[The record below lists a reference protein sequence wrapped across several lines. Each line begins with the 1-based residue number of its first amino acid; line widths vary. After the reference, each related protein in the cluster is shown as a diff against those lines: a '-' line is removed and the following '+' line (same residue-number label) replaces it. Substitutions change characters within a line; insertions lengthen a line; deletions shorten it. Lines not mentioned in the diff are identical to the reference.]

1 MPKGTQKKWK
11 VTKKAVQTADRRE
24 TVESMA
30 TAHSETTTGREGH
43 TEKTTEEGHQTD
55 REGHT
60 VTVKE
65 DLSETEKEGASAL
78 TGQEGLSGTTM
89 REDRSET
96 ADVHLKKEIL
106 QTDRKGHTVTAKED
120 HSETEKEGTSA
131 LTGREGLS
139 GTATREDLS
148 ETADDHSKKEV
159 PLTDREDHT
168 ATEKEDR
175 SETAEEVS
183 DRTGETFPERTS
195 TIARHVI
202 LRTGPQKKASTE

>member
-106 QTDRKGHTVTAKED
+106 QT
-120 HSETEKEGTSA
+120 
-131 LTGREGLS
+131 GREGLS

>member
-1 MPKGTQKKWK
+1 
-11 VTKKAVQTADRRE
+11 
-24 TVESMA
+24 
-30 TAHSETTTGREGH
+30 
-43 TEKTTEEGHQTD
+43 
-55 REGHT
+55 
-60 VTVKE
+60 
-65 DLSETEKEGASAL
+65 
-78 TGQEGLSGTTM
+78 M

-96 ADVHLKKEIL
+96 ADVHLKKEVL

-120 HSETEKEGTSA
+120 HSETEKEGASA

-168 ATEKEDR
+168 VTAKEGHTETEKEDR

-183 DRTGETFPERTS
+183 DRTGEVFPERTS